1 MPIRF
6 TQQIVVYDTAEY
18 RVPNVFVLSNGPVCD
33 FGEFR

>member
-1 MPIRF
+1 MPIRL
-6 TQQIVVYDTAEY
+6 TQQIVVYDMTEN